1 MTLILWH
8 VKGGTRMIDQKHSF
22 SAYSSL
28 FNIVDNLIFVRNKIA
43 HKVDWITGDTNDLN
57 LKIRNEKRLKNK
69 LYKEILIRYNQ
80 RIDKYKLN
88 FHKLSNSDIKN
99 LETMRYKLVL
109 DKIKENSGHYSVY
122 PRTFFCNK
130 CGDLRIFNNNQEW
143 EKFNPEK
150 CRKSNCDGK
159 YQQTSLVKYC
169 EQCGNI
175 EPLHYY
181 CKEHGIEHW
190 KLIRTDIDAP
200 MTWKVICTECQ
211 KNGAKPFDILQYSC
225 NHTVYGNKISNE
237 PNRNFR
243 PLVVM
248 EGSVFNSV
256 VVTVV
261 DVPELQYNK
270 LLEYLDYI
278 MLGLYLNRFDSIFKD
293 ISSDGKIDLKKI
305 DLYLKFKNDPN
316 MQELIDSGMMNPEFL
331 DLIEEMIYEIEKLK
345 VEFQD
350 FPLEDI
356 NDYLV
361 LKGIFSN
368 EESNVLHFNDYI
380 SSFEGNEKEKLYKDY
395 QKLKNSFGIENI
407 SYISDIRL
415 IASAIGVNRGI
426 NRFYETGFV
435 PHFEPLWKGKNK
447 ESLKT
452 YSYPFETEG
461 IIFDLDKVKT
471 VNWLINNRF
480 LNIDHVKTEEEA
492 LNALFQVKE
501 NTPEYEELKTL
512 LHTFAHVLIRR
523 SSLYTGLDSDSC
535 SELLFVNTASFLI
548 YSTSNI
554 NIGGFSFVF
563 ENSIFDWF
571 RDVKLEVKDCVFD
584 PTCIHE
590 TGSCF
595 SCLYL
600 PEYVCSEFNQA
611 LDRDVLIGKKR
622 YEMGFW
628 DN

>member
-1 MTLILWH
+1 
-8 VKGGTRMIDQKHSF
+8 MIDQKFSF

-28 FNIVDNLIFVRNKIA
+28 FNIVDNLIFVRKIA
-43 HKVDWITGDTNDLN
+43 HKVDWLMGDTNDLN
-57 LKIRNEKRLKNK
+57 LKIRNEGRLKNK
-69 LYKEILIRYNQ
+69 LFKEILSRYNK
-80 RIDKYKLN
+80 RIAAYKLN
-88 FHKLSNSDIKN
+88 YPKLSNSYIKN
-99 LETMRYKLVL
+99 LEIMRYKLVL
-109 DKIKENSGHYSVY
+109 DKVKENSGHYSIY

-130 CGDLRIFNNNQEW
+130 CGDLRMFNNNQEW
-143 EKFNPEK
+143 EKFNPLK
-150 CRKSNCDGK
+150 CRKPNCDGK

-169 EQCGNI
+169 EQCGKI
-175 EPLHYY
+175 EPLSYY
-181 CKEHGIEHW
+181 CKEHGLDNW

-200 MTWKVICTECQ
+200 ITWKVVCTKCKKKGKQ
-211 KNGAKPFDILQYSC
+211 PFDILKYSC
-225 NHTVYGNKISNE
+225 NHKIYGNKVCNE
-237 PNRNFR
+237 PNKNFK

-248 EGSVFNSV
+248 QGSVFNSV
-256 VVTVV
+256 VITVV

-270 LLEYLDYI
+270 LIEYLDYI
-278 MLGLYLNRFDSIFKD
+278 MLGIYLNRFESIFHE
-293 ISSDGKIDLKKI
+293 ISSDGKVDLKKI
-305 DLYLKFKNDPN
+305 DLYLKLKNDPN
-316 MQELIDSGMMNPEFL
+316 LQELIDSGMVSPHFL
-331 DLIEEMIYEIEKLK
+331 KLIEEMFEEIEKLK
-345 VEFQD
+345 IEFKD

-361 LKGIFSN
+361 LKGIFSD
-368 EESNVLHFNDYI
+368 EKSNVLHFKEYLD
-380 SSFEGNEKEKLYKDY
+380 SFEENKKIDLEKGYGS
-395 QKLKNSFGIENI
+395 LKNSFGIENI

-426 NRFYETGFV
+426 NRFYESGFV
-435 PHFEPLWKGKNK
+435 PHFEPLWKDRNR
-447 ESLKT
+447 EALKT

-461 IIFDLDKVKT
+461 IIFDLDKVKV
-471 VNWLINNRF
+471 VNWLIDNRF
-480 LNIDHVKTEEEA
+480 IHIEHVQTSEEA
-492 LNALFQVKE
+492 LEVLFKIKE
-501 NTPEYEELKTL
+501 NTVEYEELKTL
-512 LHTFAHVLIRR
+512 LHTFSHVLIRR

-595 SCLYL
+595 SCLFL

-622 YEMGFW
+622 YNKGFW
-628 DN
+628 E

>member
-1 MTLILWH
+1 MLDL
-8 VKGGTRMIDQKHSF
+8 KHSF

-28 FNIVDNLIFVRNKIA
+28 FNIVDNLIFVRSKLA
-43 HKVDWITGDTNDLN
+43 HKVDWIVGDSNDLN
-57 LKIRNEKRLKNK
+57 LKIRNEGRLKNK
-69 LYKEILIRYNQ
+69 LFKEIFTRYNQ
-80 RIDKYKLN
+80 RIDNYKLN
-88 FHKLSNSDIKN
+88 FYKLSNSDIKN
-99 LETMRYKLVL
+99 LEIMKYKLVS
-109 DKIKENSGHYSVY
+109 DKIKDKSGHYSIY

-130 CGDLRIFNNNQEW
+130 CGDLRIFDNNRQW
-143 EKFNPEK
+143 EKFNPER
-150 CRKSNCDGK
+150 CRKPNCDGK

-175 EPLHYY
+175 EPLRYY
-181 CKEHGIEHW
+181 CKEHGKEHW

-200 MTWKVICTECQ
+200 MTWKVVCTECQ
-211 KNGAKPFDILQYSC
+211 KKGEQPFDILKYSC
-225 NHTVYGNKISNE
+225 DHKVYGKKICNKS
-237 PNRNFR
+237 FKKFK

-256 VVTVV
+256 VITVV
-261 DVPELQYNK
+261 DVPELEYNQ
-270 LLEYLDYI
+270 LLDHLDYI
-278 MLGLYLNRFDSIFKD
+278 MLGIYLNRFETILKD
-293 ISSDGKIDLKKI
+293 ISSKGKVDLKKI
-305 DLYLKFKNDPN
+305 DLYFKFKNDPN
-316 MQELIDSGMMNPEFL
+316 VQELIDSGMLNQGFI
-331 DLIEEMIYEIEKLK
+331 DIIDEMLQEIEKLK
-345 VEFQD
+345 IEFKD

-361 LKGIFSN
+361 LKGIFSDDN
-368 EESNVLHFNDYI
+368 SNVVHFNDYLK
-380 SSFEGNEKEKLYKDY
+380 SLEESHNESIENNY
-395 QKLKNSFGIENI
+395 QSLKNSFGIGNI
-407 SYISDIRL
+407 NYISDIRL
-415 IASAIGVNRGI
+415 IASAIGINRGI

-435 PHFEPLWKGKNK
+435 PHFEPLWKDKNK
-447 ESLKT
+447 ETFKT

-461 IIFDLDKVKT
+461 IIFDLDKVKV
-471 VNWLINNRF
+471 VNWLIDNKF
-480 LNIDHVKTEEEA
+480 LNTAHVTTDEDA
-492 LNALFQVKE
+492 LEILFHIKE
-501 NTPEYEELKTL
+501 NTPEYDELKTL

-554 NIGGFSFVF
+554 NIGGFAFVF

-600 PEYVCSEFNQA
+600 PEYVCSEFNQS

-622 YEMGFW
+622 YVRGFW
-628 DN
+628 K

>member
-1 MTLILWH
+1 MF
-8 VKGGTRMIDQKHSF
+8 DQKHSF

-43 HKVDWITGDTNDLN
+43 QKVDWITGDNNDLN
-57 LKIRNEKRLKNK
+57 LKIRNEGRLKNK
-69 LYKEILIRYNQ
+69 LFKEILTRYNQ
-80 RIDKYKLN
+80 RIDNYKLN
-88 FHKLSNSDIKN
+88 YYKLSNSDIKN
-99 LETMRYKLVL
+99 LEIMRYKLVL
-109 DKIKENSGHYSVY
+109 DKIKENSGHYSIY

-130 CGDLRIFNNNQEW
+130 CGDLRIFDNNQEW

-150 CRKSNCDGK
+150 CRKPSCDGK
-159 YQQTSLVKYC
+159 YRQTSLVKYC

-175 EPLHYY
+175 EPLRYF
-181 CKEHGIEHW
+181 CKEHGKEHW

-200 MTWKVICTECQ
+200 ITWKVECTECKKKGGKSFQ
-211 KNGAKPFDILQYSC
+211 ILQYAC
-225 NHTVYGNKISNE
+225 NHKIYGNKICDE
-237 PNRNFR
+237 PHRNFK

-256 VVTVV
+256 VITVV
-261 DVPELQYNK
+261 DVPKLEYNE

-278 MLGLYLNRFDSIFKD
+278 MLGIYLNRFESIFKE
-293 ISSDGKIDLKKI
+293 ISSHGKVDLKKI

-316 MQELIDSGMMNPEFL
+316 LQELIDSGMINPEFIT
-331 DLIEEMIYEIEKLK
+331 LIDEMFHEIEKLK
-345 VEFQD
+345 IEFKD

-361 LKGIFSN
+361 LKGIFSDDK
-368 EESNVLHFNDYI
+368 SNVTDFTDYI
-380 SSFEGNEKEKLYKDY
+380 KSFDKNESIELEKNYIT
-395 QKLKNSFGIENI
+395 LKNSFGIGNI

-415 IASAIGVNRGI
+415 ISSAIGINRGI
-426 NRFYETGFV
+426 NRFYEAGFV
-435 PHFEPLWKGKNK
+435 PHFEPLWKDRNRKTF
-447 ESLKT
+447 KT

-461 IIFDLDKVKT
+461 IIFDLDKVKV
-471 VNWLINNRF
+471 VNWLINNKF
-480 LNIDHVKTEEEA
+480 LNIEHVNNDEEA
-492 LNALFQVKE
+492 LDALFHIDE
-501 NTPEYEELKTL
+501 MSPAYEELKTL
-512 LHTFAHVLIRR
+512 LHTLSHVLIRR

-535 SELLFVNTASFLI
+535 SELFFVNTASFLI

-554 NIGGFSFVF
+554 NIGGFAFVF

-571 RDVKLEVKDCVFD
+571 RDAKLEVKDCVFD

-595 SCLYL
+595 SCLFL
-600 PEYVCSEFNQA
+600 PEYVCSEFNQN

-622 YEMGFW
+622 YQKGFW
-628 DN
+628 D

>member
-1 MTLILWH
+1 MFE
-8 VKGGTRMIDQKHSF
+8 QKHSF

-28 FNIVDNLIFVRNKIA
+28 FNIVDNLIFVRSKIA
-43 HKVDWITGDTNDLN
+43 HKVDWIAADTNDLN
-57 LKIRNEKRLKNK
+57 LNIRNEGRLKNK
-69 LYKEILIRYNQ
+69 LFKEIFTKYNQ
-80 RIDKYKLN
+80 RIDNYKLN
-88 FHKLSNSDIKN
+88 YPKLSNSDIKN
-99 LETMRYKLVL
+99 LEIMRYKLVL
-109 DKIKENSGHYSVY
+109 DKIKENSGHYSIY

-130 CGDLRIFNNNQEW
+130 CGDLRIFDNNQEW

-150 CRKSNCDGK
+150 CRKPNCDGK
-159 YQQTSLVKYC
+159 YQQSSLVKYC

-175 EPLHYY
+175 EPLRYY
-181 CKEHGIEHW
+181 CKEHGKEHW

-200 MTWKVICTECQ
+200 MTWKVVCTECQ
-211 KNGAKPFDILQYSC
+211 KKGEKPFDILKYSC
-225 NHTVYGNKISNE
+225 NHKVYGNKICDE
-237 PNRNFR
+237 PYKNFK

-248 EGSVFNSV
+248 ESSVFNSV
-256 VVTVV
+256 VITVV
-261 DVPELQYNK
+261 DVPKLEYNE

-278 MLGLYLNRFDSIFKD
+278 MLGIYLKRFESIFKE
-293 ISSDGKIDLKKI
+293 ISSDGRVDLKKI

-316 MQELIDSGMMNPEFL
+316 LQELIDSGMINQEFIT
-331 DLIEEMIYEIEKLK
+331 LIDKMLHEIEKLK
-345 VEFQD
+345 IEFKD

-361 LKGIFSN
+361 LKGIFSDDQ
-368 EESNVLHFNDYI
+368 SNVTHFYDYIKSFDEKKANKLENDY
-380 SSFEGNEKEKLYKDY
+380 NT
-395 QKLKNSFGIENI
+395 LKNSFGIDNI

-415 IASAIGVNRGI
+415 ISSAIGINRGI
-426 NRFYETGFV
+426 NRFYEAGFV
-435 PHFEPLWKGKNK
+435 PHFEPLWKDRNR
-447 ESLKT
+447 ETFKT

-461 IIFDLDKVKT
+461 IIFDLDKVKV
-471 VNWLINNRF
+471 VNWLIDNKL
-480 LNIDHVKTEEEA
+480 LNIEQVKNDEEA
-492 LNALFQVKE
+492 LDALFHINE

-554 NIGGFSFVF
+554 NIGGFAFVF

-571 RDVKLEVKDCVFD
+571 REAKLEVKDCVFD

-600 PEYVCSEFNQA
+600 PEYVCSEFNQN

-622 YEMGFW
+622 YLKGFW
-628 DN
+628 D